1 MGGFDSNRDWYEA
14 SESYDFQQGTLGPL
28 SVTRAIVAQVLNGES
43 IDRVAVSAFELG
55 ERGQLSFNEIQSK
68 RAVNDDIAFWL
79 TNARGQQTL
88 YLYKKLNVDDA
99 QASGIVDNLHALLAH
114 VSQPKQVVQ
123 LQKAIPSTLLD
134 DQDAQRLLA
143 PSSDLIKAVVCDQ
156 RQGMSRY
163 SQPVFVNEGAMS
175 QVKIPL
181 RSISSAQ
188 EWIRPAFG
196 YGSDVFIHRP
206 V

>member
-55 ERGQLSFNEIQSK
+55 ERSQLSLNEIQSK

-134 DQDAQRLLA
+134 D
-143 PSSDLIKAVVCDQ
+143 AVVCDQ